1 VKKDRQTYNQEINR
15 LYRQLGKEIYF
26 DERQEHSFTRKQ
38 RKLIKSIKKNIQKI
52 EKLKD
57 RDITVSTEAL
67 ILEPEM
73 NDDGFYEYVFCPQC
87 QAGNNPKSTH
97 CIRCNQ
103 PL

>member
-1 VKKDRQTYNQEINR
+1 MKKDRQTYNQEINR

-26 DERQEHSFTRKQ
+26 DERQDLSFNRKE

-57 RDITVSTEAL
+57 RDISVSTEAL

-73 NDDGFYEYVFCPQC
+73 NEAGIYEYVFCPQC
-87 QAGNNPKSTH
+87 RAGNNPKSTH

>member
-1 VKKDRQTYNQEINR
+1 MKKNRQMYNQEINR
-15 LYRQLGKEIYF
+15 LYRQLGKELFF
-26 DERQEHSFTRKQ
+26 DEREELPFSRKQ
-38 RKLIKSIKKNIQKI
+38 RKLIKSIQKNIQKI

-57 RDITVSTEAL
+57 HDISVSTEAL
-67 ILEPEM
+67 ILEPEK
-73 NDDGFYEYVFCPQC
+73 NNDGFYEYVFCPQC